1 MSFRRMDITV
11 LFLWICSGESA
22 TLVFSPLTTNI
33 GSITAAAQESTE
45 SSFNIIVLISPEEIR
60 KTFEQ
65 NNVSFEEI

>member
-33 GSITAAAQESTE
+33 GSITAATQESTE
-45 SSFNIIVLISPEEIR
+45 S
-60 KTFEQ
+60 
-65 NNVSFEEI
+65 